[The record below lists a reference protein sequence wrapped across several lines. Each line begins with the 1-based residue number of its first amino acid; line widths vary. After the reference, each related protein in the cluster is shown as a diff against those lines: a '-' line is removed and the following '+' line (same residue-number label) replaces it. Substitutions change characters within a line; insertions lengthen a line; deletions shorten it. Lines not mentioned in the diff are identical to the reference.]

1 VQATDDAARAR
12 ASEVIERR
20 TLLDVA
26 RAAADAA
33 AAIIRDRA
41 RDARSI
47 PWELKSHSDFVTE
60 VDTAAERAIRDVIH
74 ARLPD
79 AEVIGEE
86 LSPAAVARGVTF
98 IVDPLDG
105 TTNFLHGFP
114 VYAVSIG
121 VATDGVLEASVIVD
135 VPNAVRYTAMR
146 GGGAWRNDEPIT
158 VSTIEDP
165 SKALIGTGFPFKH
178 LVHLDAYQRQFA
190 AVVRATS
197 GVRRPGAAAL
207 DLASVAT
214 GAFDGFWELSLA
226 SWDIAAGVLLVREA
240 GGIVTDLEGRDVS
253 GLEHGALVAG
263 SRTLHSWLLE
273 TIQRA

>member
-1 VQATDDAARAR
+1 M
-12 ASEVIERR
+12 
-20 TLLDVA
+20 LDVA

-207 DLASVAT
+207 DLASVAS

-263 SRTLHSWLLE
+263 SGTLHSWLLE

>member
-1 VQATDDAARAR
+1 MQATDDAVRAR

-86 LSPAAVARGVTF
+86 LSPAAIARGVTF
-98 IVDPLDG
+98 VVDPLDG

-121 VATDGVLEASVIVD
+121 VALDGVLEASVIVD

-146 GGGAWRNDEPIT
+146 GGGAWRNDEPIA
-158 VSTIEDP
+158 VSTIDDP

-190 AVVRATS
+190 EVVRTTS

-226 SWDIAAGVLLVREA
+226 PWDVAAGVLLVREA

-253 GLEHGALVAG
+253 GLEHGGLVAG
-263 SRTLHSWLLE
+263 SVALHPWLLE
-273 TIQRA
+273 TIRRA